1 MVAARHALVPA
12 PSTMSL
18 ILVVKLSVQE
28 KCVYR
33 GYVLAKLSTRKVGA
47 IYGLLSQSWSAAVY
61 FWQGLITG
69 HVQKS

>member
-33 GYVLAKLSTRKVGA
+33 RYVLAKLSTRKVSA
-47 IYGLLSQSWSAAVY
+47 IYGLCLRAEARLFISGKV
-61 FWQGLITG
+61 
-69 HVQKS
+69 